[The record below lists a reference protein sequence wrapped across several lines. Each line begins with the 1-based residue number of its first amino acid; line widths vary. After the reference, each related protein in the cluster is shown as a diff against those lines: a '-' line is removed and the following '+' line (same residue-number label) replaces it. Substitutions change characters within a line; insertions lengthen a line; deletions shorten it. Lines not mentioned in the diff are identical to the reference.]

1 MLRTLMILQRVIV
14 MTDVVKSWKRNMV
27 PSDLPLPEPH
37 RSGNYIYFSNSPTR
51 LVNFARIGAIDSA
64 RNTLCFDIL
73 GQLGIFG
80 RTLSVIPT
88 YCVEFYLSA
97 EQNLS
102 GSNGLRSTVVLLPFS
117 SSSATARPEAGLCK
131 MPQQLWPVH
140 TYALRAR
147 RRPIIGS

>member
-80 RTLSVIPT
+80 RTLSVTPT
-88 YCVEFYLSA
+88 
-97 EQNLS
+97 
-102 GSNGLRSTVVLLPFS
+102 
-117 SSSATARPEAGLCK
+117 ATPT
-131 MPQQLWPVH
+131 Q
-140 TYALRAR
+140 
-147 RRPIIGS
+147 